1 MLIKKDTIIYYSEI
15 GHNNI
20 IYPNKDKFF
29 TLQEDLVCETLPFFN
44 SERFIAIKLD
54 VKEYPSLYWI
64 KP

>member
-29 TLQEDLVCETLPFFN
+29 TLQENLVCETLSFFN

-64 KP
+64 KS